1 MNLCSYKNKAK
12 MLVISIANILIEFL
26 FEFIKISQDSFNLIM
41 QNHLNIHCNLQNMNN
56 LVALFFVTMLNNKT
70 KGKTKTNYTLEKKV
84 TAASI
89 FRRYKRSYVGET

>member
-1 MNLCSYKNKAK
+1 
-12 MLVISIANILIEFL
+12 
-26 FEFIKISQDSFNLIM
+26 
-41 QNHLNIHCNLQNMNN
+41 MNN